1 MTLLDTDI
9 LVDIQ
14 RGHPPAIVWMRQ
26 LTLADFAV
34 PGAAV
39 LELLAGSRNGNELQ
53 KSSDFVSRLQVAWLA
68 EADNELAAQLVE
80 RHRLSTGLSIADFLI
95 AAQALNSKATLYTF
109 NLKHFSAIPGLDA
122 QAPYLR

>member
-1 MTLLDTDI
+1 MTFRDRRNSSAPGGNDFGKTGQMTLLDTDV

-14 RGHPPAIVWMRQ
+14 KGHPPAIVWMRQ

-80 RHRLSTGLSIADFLI
+80 DIGFRPA
-95 AAQALNSKATLYTF
+95 
-109 NLKHFSAIPGLDA
+109 
-122 QAPYLR
+122 